1 MNVLETDV
9 LVIGGGLAGLC
20 AALEAR
26 RAGRKVLMVSKRKPG
41 RSGNTI
47 LAACNISG
55 AFPDCDGTIE
65 AFIEDTLEGGRRIS
79 DPALVG
85 VLAEESA
92 GAVSFLEDC
101 GIRFLRDD
109 GRLQCRLIPGHGLPR
124 TICTE
129 RSGIPV
135 QTAGLSLTLP
145 LLSALRQAGVKIIE
159 NLMAVSL
166 VREKGRIQGCVA
178 AGEDGRLR
186 HIVCGSAVLA
196 CGGGGRLF
204 SRSNNTSEITGDGF
218 ALAYEAGARLRDME
232 FIQFHPAMGIAPVKS
247 ILPTTLFGDGA
258 VLRNRRGE
266 RFLLNSVPGGERE
279 ATRDEMSRAI
289 FAEVE
294 NGRGVEGGVLL
305 DLSPIPSEA
314 SRSRYGDL
322 WDLLSRRGCDPERD
336 PVVVGLAVH
345 FFMGG
350 MVIDRNGASTVPGLY
365 GAGEVTGGVHGAN
378 RLGGNAL
385 MEAVVFGRIAGRSA
399 AKGFLNP
406 TAEIFLDPERSMRE
420 ERPEALLELRRE
432 LGTLLW
438 REAGII
444 RSRDSLERGLAA
456 WRAAAEQFKNC
467 GSGKTPLSWF
477 ETRNMLTVS
486 RLVLE
491 SALHRPESRGAHFR
505 SDFPLSGDR
514 WRGSLEVEK
523 AAGRPD
529 PLVSF
534 VPAAEGSRSRNAA
547 GRRIGLLDRT

>member
-1 MNVLETDV
+1 MNVLETEV

-26 RAGRKVLMVSKRKPG
+26 RAGRRVLLLGKRKPG

-55 AFPDCDGTIE
+55 AFADADGTVE
-65 AFIEDTLEGGRRIS
+65 DFVRDTLEGGRNIG
-79 DPALVG
+79 DPSLAR

-92 GAVSFLEDC
+92 AAVSFLEDC
-101 GIRFLRDD
+101 GIRFLRDA
-109 GRLQCRLIPGHGLPR
+109 GRLQCRLVPGHGLAR

-129 RSGIPV
+129 RRGIPV

-145 LLSALRQAGVKIIE
+145 LLSAVREAGVRIIE
-159 NLMAVSL
+159 NLMAVRL
-166 VREKGRIQGCVA
+166 VWEDGRIQGCVA

-204 SRSNNTSEITGDGF
+204 SRSNNAREITGDGF

-258 VLRNRRGE
+258 VLLNRHGK
-266 RFLLNSVPGGERE
+266 RFLLESVPGGERE

-305 DLSPIPSEA
+305 DMSPIPSDA
-314 SRSRYGDL
+314 ARSRYGDL
-322 WDLLSRRGCDPERD
+322 WELLLRRGCDPGKE
-336 PVVVGLAVH
+336 PIVVGLAVH

-350 MVIDRNGASTVPGLY
+350 MVIDPHGASTVPGLY

-385 MEAVVFGRIAGRSA
+385 MEAVVFGRVAGHSA
-399 AKGFLNP
+399 AEGFLSP
-406 TAEIFLDPERSMRE
+406 TLATFPDPELPRKE
-420 ERPEALLELRRE
+420 ERPGELLEIRRE
-432 LGTLLW
+432 LGSLLW
-438 REAGII
+438 RDAGVI
-444 RSRDSLERGLAA
+444 RSRNSLERGLAA
-456 WRAAAEQFKNC
+456 WRTADERFNNC
-467 GSGKTPLSWF
+467 GPGKAPASWF

-505 SDFPLSGDR
+505 SDYPSGDEQ
-514 WRGSLEVEK
+514 WRGHLEIEK
-523 AAGRPD
+523 APDRPD
-529 PLVSF
+529 PVVSF
-534 VPAAEGSRSRNAA
+534 VRAADESV
-547 GRRIGLLDRT
+547 RREA